1 MPCNFLGFRLYQLHA
16 AVTNP
21 GFNTIDNTINIPS
34 AEALS
39 HDSFL
44 VFCVTAV
51 KIHKNFTSSNL
62 VERKNKNT
70 GNPNQNRTF
79 SASILLFVSAFQIES
94 LFPAKFRR

>member
-1 MPCNFLGFRLYQLHA
+1 MPCNFLRFRLYQLHA
-16 AVTNP
+16 AVTYP
-21 GFNTIDNTINIPS
+21 GSNTINNTINIPS

-44 VFCVTAV
+44 VLCVTAV

-62 VERKNKNT
+62 VERKNKHT